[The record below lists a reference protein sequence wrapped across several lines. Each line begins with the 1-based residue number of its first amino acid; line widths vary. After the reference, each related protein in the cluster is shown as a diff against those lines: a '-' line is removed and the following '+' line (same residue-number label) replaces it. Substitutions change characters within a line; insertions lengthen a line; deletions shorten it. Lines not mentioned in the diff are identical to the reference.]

1 MEKQHNPNEP
11 GKSGNPGRE
20 SGGQHGGSHQ
30 EREIEQREREQ
41 REREKQGGGSGR
53 SGER

>member
-1 MEKQHNPNEP
+1 MEKQHNPNDP

-20 SGGQHGGSHQ
+20 SGGQHGGQQ
-30 EREIEQREREQ
+30 ERERQEREREQ
-41 REREKQGGGSGR
+41 REREKQGGGSSR